1 MRFVKLGLISIVF
14 FFLLLTAFSLL
25 LPSQT
30 NISRAIDINAP
41 ADTMYDY
48 VNNIAKWKSWYADYD
63 SSKVSLSSQ
72 TAGKGASLTINKTT
86 VTLREA
92 LPGKIKAVWQTGKSN
107 LVEGEFNFIAKDSA
121 SSMTLQ
127 WNFIQKVKWYP
138 WEKFASIVSHKTIGP
153 FMEKSLENLKK
164 EAEKQ

>member
-1 MRFVKLGLISIVF
+1 M
-14 FFLLLTAFSLL
+14 

-41 ADTMYDY
+41 ADTVYDY
-48 VNNIAKWKSWYADYD
+48 VNNIAKWNTWYADYD
-63 SSKVSLSSQ
+63 SFNTSWSSKTV
-72 TAGKGASLTINKTT
+72 GKGAALNINKTT
-86 VTLREA
+86 VTLQQA

-107 LVEGEFNFIAKDSA
+107 QVEGEFNFIAKDSG